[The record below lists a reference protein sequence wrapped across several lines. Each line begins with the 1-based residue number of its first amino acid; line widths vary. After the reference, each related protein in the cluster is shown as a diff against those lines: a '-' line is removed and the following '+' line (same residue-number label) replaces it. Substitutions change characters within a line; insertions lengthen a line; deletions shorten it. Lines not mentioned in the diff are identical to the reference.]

1 MAIPPLP
8 ASYSPP
14 ASTSKLTPFLT
25 QPAGTLIAAGPA
37 FLAHLQLTRHHD
49 GDFSKHLAATA
60 AARAA
65 AQPANGNGEDD
76 DLGVGE
82 ESEDEGL
89 LSLDPKEWKKQDHY
103 RVLGLSHLRFTAN
116 AAQIKVAHRKKVLRH
131 HPDKKASDTTHTT
144 TSALGINVN
153 TNDDAFFKCIQK
165 AHEVLTNPER
175 RRQFDSVDP
184 VFLDE
189 IDDVPSAADFK
200 TASDKDGEKKGKGKS
215 DGKKPLPF
223 LPTFAPIFAREARF
237 SKTQPVPGLA
247 VPTDG
252 PPTKDPNDI
261 EGHDFAVLK
270 AHVES
275 FYDFWYNFD
284 SWRSFEWLD
293 KEVNEGSDSRDD
305 KRYTEKK
312 NKSERARR
320 KKEDIARVR
329 GIVDLCLSVDPRI
342 KHIKQHEKEAREAK
356 KTAGAPG
363 KKAPVSAAQ
372 AAKTKQQEE
381 EEKKRKEEEEKTAK
395 AEAKKAKAAAANA
408 AKKARRA
415 ERAAEE
421 GGA

>member
-1 MAIPPLP
+1 MAIPALP
-8 ASYSPP
+8 ANYSPP

-25 QPAGTLIAAGPA
+25 QPAGSLIPAGPA
-37 FLAHLQLTRHHD
+37 FLAHLQLTHHHD
-49 GDFSKHLAATA
+49 GDFKKHLAATA

-65 AQPANGNGEDD
+65 AAPANGNGEDD

-103 RVLGLSHLRFTAN
+103 RVLGLSHLRFTAS
-116 AAQIKVAHRKKVLRH
+116 AAQIKIAHRKKVLRH
-131 HPDKKASDTTHTT
+131 HPDKKASDTTTNAA
-144 TSALGINVN
+144 SALGLNVN

-165 AHEVLTNPER
+165 AHEVLTNAER

-184 VFLDE
+184 VFLEE

-200 TASDKDGEKKGKGKS
+200 PASEKEGGKKGGKGE
-215 DGKKPLPF
+215 GKKPPPF

-247 VPTDG
+247 VPTTDG
-252 PPTKDPNDI
+252 SPTKDPNDI
-261 EGHDFAVLK
+261 EGHEFAALK
-270 AHVES
+270 THVEA

-342 KHIKQHEKEAREAK
+342 KYIKQHEKEQREAK
-356 KTAGAPG
+356 KAVPKKGGAPV
-363 KKAPVSAAQ
+363 VSAAQ
-372 AAKTKQQEE
+372 AAAAKKAEE
-381 EEKKRKEEEEKTAK
+381 DEKKRKEEEEKVAK

-415 ERAAEE
+415 ERAVEE
-421 GGA
+421 GA

>member
-1 MAIPPLP
+1 MAIPALP
-8 ASYSPP
+8 ADYTPP
-14 ASTSKLTPFLT
+14 ASTSKLTPFIT
-25 QPAGTLIAAGPA
+25 HPAGNLIAAGPA
-37 FLAHLQLTRHHD
+37 FLAHLQLDRLHG
-49 GDFSKHLAATA
+49 GDFQKHDAATA

-65 AQPANGNGEDD
+65 AAPPAGDGADD

-82 ESEDEGL
+82 ESEDEAT

-103 RVLGLSHLRFTAN
+103 RVLGLSHLRWTATP
-116 AAQIKVAHRKKVLRH
+116 AQIKIAHKKKVLRH
-131 HPDKKASDTTHTT
+131 HPDKKASGGADTATAA
-144 TSALGINVN
+144 ALGLNIN

-165 AHEVLTNPER
+165 AHEVLTNNER

-184 VFLDE
+184 QFLE
-189 IDDVPSAADFK
+189 ELEDVPSASDFK
-200 TASDKDGEKKGKGKS
+200 T
-215 DGKKPLPF
+215 KPPPF
-223 LPTFAPIFAREARF
+223 IPTFAPIFERESRF
-237 SKTQPVPGLA
+237 SRTQPVPGLA
-247 VPTDG
+247 VPTSTG
-252 PPTKDPNDI
+252 KPSADPNDI
-261 EGHDFAVLK
+261 EGHAFPELK
-270 AHVES
+270 AHVEA

-329 GIVDLCLSVDPRI
+329 GLVDLCLSVDPRI

-356 KTAGAPG
+356 KANASG
-363 KKAPVSAAQ
+363 
-372 AAKTKQQEE
+372 AAKKPAPAGKSKKEEE
-381 EEKKRKEEEEKTAK
+381 EEKAKKEEEDKAAK

-415 ERAAEE
+415 QRAAEDGTPE
-421 GGA
+421 